1 MEMERNFFPGVAFSP
16 RKNSLGIVAALL
28 AMIGVGLASESQA
41 ANVLYNGDFEDGT
54 YTSTIGGYSNNR
66 VPNGWTPNIR
76 FVQVQ
81 SNNLVQ
87 YHGSSAGYPQSGTY
101 FLYFGT
107 ESGDPSVL
115 SQTFS
120 DVAGANYSVSFW
132 AFDGTTGPGWYDPID
147 FLTVTAGG
155 VTGVTLYGS
164 ATTRPTTYSNYVF
177 NFIGSGSDTLTM
189 TGQSGYCCWQ
199 IDNIAVN
206 GPAVSPIPEPSTW
219 AMMLLGFA
227 GLGFAGYRRNKSA
240 APAA

>member
-1 MEMERNFFPGVAFSP
+1 MEMKKIFFSGAPFSSRKKSSGIVVAF
-16 RKNSLGIVAALL
+16 L
-28 AMIGVGLASESQA
+28 AMIVGGLASEAQA
-41 ANVLYNGDFEDGT
+41 TNLLYNGDFEDGV
-54 YTSTIGGYSNNR
+54 YTSTIAGYSNNR
-66 VPNGWTPNIR
+66 VPNGWTPNNR
-76 FVQVQ
+76 FVEVQ

-87 YHGSSAGYPQSGTY
+87 SHSSSAGYPQSGTY

-107 ESGDPSVL
+107 ESGAPSVL

-155 VTGVTLYGS
+155 VPGVTLVGS
-164 ATTRPTTYSNYVF
+164 ATTRPMTYSNYVF